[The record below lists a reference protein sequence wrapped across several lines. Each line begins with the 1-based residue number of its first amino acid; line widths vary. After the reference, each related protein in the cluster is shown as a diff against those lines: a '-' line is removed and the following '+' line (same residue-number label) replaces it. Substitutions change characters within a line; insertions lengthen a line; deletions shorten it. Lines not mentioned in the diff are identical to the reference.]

1 MEERNAMN
9 KNAINKNGIEILYVS
24 SSFVSL
30 PFQKA
35 KQKEPNFLIDWHSP
49 SNNWKLLRI
58 TLSS

>member
-1 MEERNAMN
+1 MN

-35 KQKEPNFLIDWHSP
+35 KQKEPNFLID
-49 SNNWKLLRI
+49 
-58 TLSS
+58 